1 LCYYTS
7 EVACPYFYPLEPEG
21 GGTPQSLSSSSAHH
35 DAMLPLGGRWRGT
48 CRAHMESAAEPEESM
63 RPVCNLGYARGVC
76 RHFPAGDGPDAVRF
90 TVTGDAGGRLAL
102 YYVVERDH
110 HPFAHGPLEYTRDT
124 GAIVTPPDETLCRQA
139 QAYAESYRRRKEIQE
154 GRT

>member
-21 GGTPQSLSSSSAHH
+21 GWTPPSLSTPSARQ
-35 DAMLPLGGRWRGT
+35 DAMLPLGGRWRGV
-48 CRAHMESAAEPEESM
+48 CRAEPAAATEPEESM
-63 RPVCNLGYARGVC
+63 CPVCNLGYARGVC
-76 RHFPAGDGPDAVRF
+76 ERFPAGDGPDAVRF
-90 TVTGDAGGRLAL
+90 TVTRDAGGRLGI
-102 YYVVERDH
+102 YYVMERDH
-110 HPFAHGPLEYTRDT
+110 HPFAHGPLEYLLGGNTILPST
-124 GAIVTPPDETLCRQA
+124 GETLARQA